1 MRRVLR
7 KIAANDPNIGKQKD
21 NSSSLKLLALVGDL
35 CSQHCYYSPTNLFVW
50 LHSGDISTMADG
62 SVVQVLQDGHKE
74 LIAAAGGKK

>member
-21 NSSSLKLLALVGDL
+21 NSSSLKLLALL
-35 CSQHCYYSPTNLFVW
+35 SSQHCYYSTTNLFVW